1 MKVIRIAGLALLL
14 LAAGCNGTEKT
25 EATTAEIEAAQME
38 GRNAAKEFVSR
49 DLSDTLKMQHHI
61 LEAKSKQSKYLIE
74 KKPECAAA
82 FDSAFIST
90 LRTVRP
96 DMADELARKVVR
108 H

>member
-49 DLSDTLKMQHHI
+49 DLSDTLKMQHHTPARRHAGRH
-61 LEAKSKQSKYLIE
+61 LPGQAEPQQERYQTGAG
-74 KKPECAAA
+74 A
-82 FDSAFIST
+82 FQG
-90 LRTVRP
+90 R
-96 DMADELARKVVR
+96 R
-108 H
+108 HPAEGA